1 MFNFPFYNSNK
12 KKLVLN
18 KKLND
23 YIRKSNN
30 DLFNKIIERNKLIN
44 NPSIRYNTKN
54 ILADGTNINNTYK
67 FDNNHYSCSLAN
79 LNDLFN
85 KK

>member
-44 NPSIRYNTKN
+44 NPSIRYNIKN
-54 ILADGTNINNTYK
+54 ILTNGTNINNAYK
-67 FDNNHYSCSLAN
+67 FDNNDYSSSLAN
-79 LNDLFN
+79 LNDLIN